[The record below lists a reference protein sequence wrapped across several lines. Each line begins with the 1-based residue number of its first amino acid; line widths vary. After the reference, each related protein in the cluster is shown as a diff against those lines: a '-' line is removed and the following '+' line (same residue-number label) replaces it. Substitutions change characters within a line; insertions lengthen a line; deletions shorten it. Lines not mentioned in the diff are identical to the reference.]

1 MAQYEL
7 NIHDYWRII
16 RKRKWILLFT
26 TTAVLGSVMV
36 FTNLQT
42 PIYQATATVKVEP
55 SMTIAGVDQ
64 TGGWDTLTALNT
76 EVKIIKSTLVS
87 ERTARKLGLVNDKT
101 PENEKQSVVSGIQ
114 AKVSADKVGDSNLI
128 TISATSS
135 NPKETE
141 KLANATAQVYIEKGM
156 EDRSRRAR
164 ELREFVE
171 IQMREAESK
180 LRQAEN
186 NLKDY
191 TEKSGAKGVGS
202 YMTSRL
208 LGLETKKSE
217 LAEKYTDQ
225 HPEVKILTQQIEEVK
240 NQMKSLPTNE
250 LETARYSR
258 EVAINEQLYTLLA
271 KRFKEAQIS
280 EADRV
285 QSAFIVTPAL
295 EPTSPVSPN
304 KRMNIS
310 VGAFIGIFL
319 GFIFAILIENLDT
332 SIGTIEDVEKFL
344 DLPVLGIIPH
354 IELEANIK
362 SLFPK
367 TKNRQD
373 RAGYLRGK
381 LIAYHSSKSP
391 FVEAYHTLR
400 TNLKLTILKES
411 GKIIA
416 FTSAGIGEGKTLTAA
431 NFALAAAQSGIK
443 TLLVETDLR
452 RPSVH
457 WVFGL
462 SRGPGFSDCIIGNKS
477 WPEVVKTTTDFLLGD
492 IGTEKILKIP
502 GIENLSLITSGP
514 IIPNPIDL
522 LNSPKTLQI
531 LKEVSQKYELV
542 ILDCPPVL
550 LFADALIMGTH
561 TDGNILVYQVGRMAR
576 RALKRAKDQLV
587 NVKAPILGVVL
598 NNVKTSEMGSYY
610 GYGYYYS
617 YKYYAKGDT
626 DDKKIKNTISGN
638 S

>member
-16 RKRKWILLFT
+16 RKRKWILIFT

-55 SMTIAGVDQ
+55 ALSISGVDQ
-64 TGGWDTLTALNT
+64 TGGWDVLTALNT
-76 EVKIIKSTLVS
+76 EVKIIKSALVS
-87 ERTARKLGLVNDKT
+87 ERTARKLGLVNDQT
-101 PENEKQSVVSGIQ
+101 PENEKQAIVGGIQ

-135 NPKETE
+135 DAKETE

-171 IQMREAESK
+171 VQMKEAEIK
-180 LRQAEN
+180 LRTAEN

-191 TEKSGAKGVGS
+191 TEKTGAKGAGS

-208 LGLETKKSE
+208 IGLETRKSE
-217 LAEKYTDQ
+217 LSEKYTPQ
-225 HPEVKILTQQIEEVK
+225 HPEVKELTQQIEEVK
-240 NQMKSLPTNE
+240 EQMKSLPTNE
-250 LETARYSR
+250 LESGRLTR
-258 EVAINEQLYTLLA
+258 EVTINEELYTLLA
-271 KRFKEAQIS
+271 KRFKESQIT

-295 EPTSPVSPN
+295 EPSSPVSPN
-304 KRMNIS
+304 RRLNIS

-354 IELEANIK
+354 IELETNIK

-367 TKNRQD
+367 DKSRQE

-391 FVEAYHTLR
+391 FV
-400 TNLKLTILKES
+400 
-411 GKIIA
+411 
-416 FTSAGIGEGKTLTAA
+416 
-431 NFALAAAQSGIK
+431 
-443 TLLVETDLR
+443 
-452 RPSVH
+452 
-457 WVFGL
+457 
-462 SRGPGFSDCIIGNKS
+462 
-477 WPEVVKTTTDFLLGD
+477 
-492 IGTEKILKIP
+492 
-502 GIENLSLITSGP
+502 
-514 IIPNPIDL
+514 
-522 LNSPKTLQI
+522 
-531 LKEVSQKYELV
+531 
-542 ILDCPPVL
+542 
-550 LFADALIMGTH
+550 
-561 TDGNILVYQVGRMAR
+561 
-576 RALKRAKDQLV
+576 
-587 NVKAPILGVVL
+587 
-598 NNVKTSEMGSYY
+598 
-610 GYGYYYS
+610 
-617 YKYYAKGDT
+617 
-626 DDKKIKNTISGN
+626 
-638 S
+638 